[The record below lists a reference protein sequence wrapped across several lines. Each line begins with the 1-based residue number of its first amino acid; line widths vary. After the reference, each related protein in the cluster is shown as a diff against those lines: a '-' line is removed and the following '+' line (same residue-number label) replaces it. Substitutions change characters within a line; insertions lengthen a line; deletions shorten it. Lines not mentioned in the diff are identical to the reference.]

1 MGSLAWA
8 VAFSL
13 GCAPLI
19 FSMVKDAMMLFDRI
33 NRSNFRLLSGRP

>member
-19 FSMVKDAMMLFDRI
+19 FSMVKDAMMLFGRI
-33 NRSNFRLLSGRP
+33 DGLNLDCSGRP